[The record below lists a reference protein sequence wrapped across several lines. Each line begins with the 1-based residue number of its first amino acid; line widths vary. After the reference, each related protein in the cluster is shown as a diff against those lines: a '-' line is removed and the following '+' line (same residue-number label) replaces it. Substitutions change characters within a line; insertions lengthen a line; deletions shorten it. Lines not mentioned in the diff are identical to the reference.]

1 MRSGSLK
8 FKWPPDRRIV
18 FPERVKKILRKP
30 AGQLISGK
38 PEEVAREVRRIIE
51 EEKPRLLILVGDY
64 TSLKLREAG
73 VDADI
78 YVIDGRTER
87 RPCRTIELKEFKVIR
102 VVNEPGTLNPEA
114 VSKLDQLL
122 REPSAKG
129 VVVLVEGEEDLLT
142 LACIISAPE
151 GSMIVYG
158 QPGHGNVIVRVS
170 REAKEK
176 AAEILKL
183 AQQG

>member
-1 MRSGSLK
+1 MRSGSL
-8 FKWPPDRRIV
+8 KWPPDRRIV

-158 QPGHGNVIVRVS
+158 QPGYGNVIVRVS